1 MIVFLLLLVVTTSCG
16 VDDQDWNQRRGL
28 LDLWAQPCVGCC
40 WRLVERDE
48 EAGVSLEKPTVTCS
62 VEVEK
67 VAGND
72 LNGEEK

>member
-1 MIVFLLLLVVTTSCG
+1 
-16 VDDQDWNQRRGL
+16 
-28 LDLWAQPCVGCC
+28 VGCC